1 LEKSATDFGKICHR
15 FCEAPFLGKT
25 GSVFG
30 KNMLLFWEKHAP
42 CWEKHAPFLE
52 RTGSVF
58 GKNKLRFLGQT
69 GSVWWKIGLVFGSAW
84 DKTQVSLF

>member
-1 LEKSATDFGKICHR
+1 MLHVGK
-15 FCEAPFLGKT
+15 
-25 GSVFG
+25 
-30 KNMLLFWEKHAP
+30 
-42 CWEKHAPFLE
+42 KHAPFLE

-84 DKTQVSLF
+84 DKAQVSLF